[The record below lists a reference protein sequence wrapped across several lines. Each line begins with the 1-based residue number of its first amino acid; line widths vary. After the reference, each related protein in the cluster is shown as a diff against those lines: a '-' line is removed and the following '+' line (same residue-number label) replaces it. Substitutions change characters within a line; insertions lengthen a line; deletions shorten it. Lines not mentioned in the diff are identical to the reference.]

1 MNTEMEKNVKYKYVF
16 LAFLLIFLGVSIP
29 AEATDTDISFQIRYF
44 DRRIF
49 FLDDEP
55 IFIHIALTN
64 NSPAPFRFR
73 LADERAFSVDF
84 DVRTNAN
91 REVEAADL
99 LVRRRSTSQQIFF
112 REVTIE
118 TGESFS
124 FVEDLKSYASL
135 TESGRYVIQ
144 ARIYP
149 ELLNAST
156 NTQPF
161 VSNRLMLD
169 LRHRP
174 ILGPDGI
181 PQELD
186 ADNNAI
192 LVRERMPPDDVI
204 DYMITARQRSQ
215 WEKFFL
221 YMDLEAMVSR
231 DPLRRRQW
239 NAESEEGRQRMIA
252 RYKQDLQG
260 DMIDG
265 DISAIPSDFT
275 IERTV
280 HNGRTGTVTVLTE
293 FNMVRF
299 TEIRRYTWYLERRND
314 VWLVVDYSVVNLGT
328 R

>member
-1 MNTEMEKNVKYKYVF
+1 MNPVMERNVKYKFVF
-16 LAFLLIFLGVSIP
+16 LPIMLIFLGASFPVG
-29 AEATDTDISFQIRYF
+29 AQADLGFQIRYF
-44 DRRIF
+44 DRRVF

-55 IFIHIALTN
+55 ILIHITLTN

-84 DVRTNAN
+84 DVRTNSN
-91 REVEAADL
+91 LPVEPADI
-99 LVRRRSTSQQIFF
+99 LVRRRSQSQQVFF

-124 FVEDLKSYASL
+124 IVEDLRSYADL
-135 TESGRYVIQ
+135 TQSGRYVIQ

-149 ELLNAST
+149 ELYHAST
-156 NTQPF
+156 IALPII
-161 VSNRLMLD
+161 SNRLLLD

-181 PQELD
+181 PNELD
-186 ADNNAI
+186 VQTNAI
-192 LVRERMPPDDVI
+192 LVRERIPPDEII

-221 YMDLEAMVSR
+221 YMDLQAMVSR
-231 DPLRRRQW
+231 DPHRRRQW
-239 NAESEEGRQRMIA
+239 NAEPEEGRQRMIA
-252 RYKQDLQG
+252 RYMEDLKNEV
-260 DMIDG
+260 IDG
-265 DISAIPSDFT
+265 DIAAIPTDFV

-280 HNGRTGTVTVLTE
+280 YDAQNGTVTVRTY
-293 FNMVRF
+293 FDMGRF
-299 TEIRRYTWYLERRND
+299 TEIRRYIWYLERRND
-314 VWLVVDYSVVNLGT
+314 EWLVVDYSVVNLGT